1 MIGILFSLYI
11 ITPVYSFN
19 AGLVYDITL
28 AVNPEVIPVKVS
40 PGTKDP
46 PVLLVTSLFYFNV
59 PCVLALFVFAKYIN
73 LPLAPLVPP
82 RILSS
87 VVKSPETALT

>member
-1 MIGILFSLYI
+1 MIGTLFSSYI

-28 AVNPEVIPVKVS
+28 AVNPEVTPVKVS

-46 PVLLVTSLFYFNV
+46 PLLLVTSLINFNV
-59 PCVLALFVFAKYIN
+59 PRVLAPFVFAKYIN
-73 LPLAPLVPP
+73 LPLAPLVPQ
-82 RILSS
+82 RIFSS
-87 VVKSPETALT
+87 VVKSPETTLT